1 MTDSY
6 IMYRK
11 KVFHNVEICKL
22 FRNHRNQKASSFP
35 EVSSIIIII
44 TIYNNN
50 NISII
55 IDNTIKKPKS
65 TEVHKVKISIDF
77 HENKCF

>member
-1 MTDSY
+1 MLRFASY
-6 IMYRK
+6 SEIIAIRK
-11 KVFHNVEICKL
+11 QVVSLKF
-22 FRNHRNQKASSFP
+22 SST
-35 EVSSIIIII
+35 IIIII
-44 TIYNNN
+44 IYNNN
-50 NISII
+50 DISII